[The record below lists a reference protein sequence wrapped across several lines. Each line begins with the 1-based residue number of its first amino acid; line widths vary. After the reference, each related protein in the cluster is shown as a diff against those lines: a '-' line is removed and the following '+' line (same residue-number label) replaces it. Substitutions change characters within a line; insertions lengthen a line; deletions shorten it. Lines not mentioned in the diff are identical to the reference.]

1 MFWVTHHMLTHGHH
15 DTITGI
21 LPKVFFHLN
30 HEKPWGVEDPMSL
43 DKVFVSIE
51 ACVKF
56 YDSFSLVMR
65 NYYYQPLQSSSF
77 YLPVLLP
84 YHGYI
89 IGNSSSALFMESMQR
104 KPSQRSILC
113 HFQGR
118 LDYSQYKM
126 NSFGK
131 IVKVKGDDHLSYA
144 YERRALVKMIKESKD
159 GPLKSCSVKTIEAN
173 YMITSYVEVY
183 EQYVSTMIDTVFV
196 LSPAGNNPETFRHYE
211 V

>member
-1 MFWVTHHMLTHGHH
+1 
-15 DTITGI
+15 
-21 LPKVFFHLN
+21 
-30 HEKPWGVEDPMSL
+30 MSL

-65 NYYYQPLQSSSF
+65 NYYYQPLQRSSL

-84 YHGYI
+84 YHGYV
-89 IGNSSSALFMESMQR
+89 IGNSSSAQFMESMQR

-126 NSFGK
+126 NSVGK

-144 YERRALVKMIKESKD
+144 HERRSLVKMIKESKG

-173 YMITSYVEVY
+173 YMTTSYVEVY